1 MLRCGPSCPSF
12 ADEQKL
18 QTWLGAVLNL
28 PLADGSLHAQLKSG
42 VVLCELL
49 NAIKPGAVPKIS
61 KSNMPFPQV
70 RPRVGRRRLSISLFR
85 APVVQRENVKAFIDG
100 ARALGLADRD
110 NFDTADLFDE
120 KNMRQVVTNRS
131 RCPEQCVVH

>member
-1 MLRCGPSCPSF
+1 
-12 ADEQKL
+12 
-18 QTWLGAVLNL
+18 
-28 PLADGSLHAQLKSG
+28 
-42 VVLCELL
+42 
-49 NAIKPGAVPKIS
+49 
-61 KSNMPFPQV
+61 
-70 RPRVGRRRLSISLFR
+70 
-85 APVVQRENVKAFIDG
+85 VQRENVKAFIDG

>member
-1 MLRCGPSCPSF
+1 
-12 ADEQKL
+12 
-18 QTWLGAVLNL
+18 
-28 PLADGSLHAQLKSG
+28 
-42 VVLCELL
+42 
-49 NAIKPGAVPKIS
+49 
-61 KSNMPFPQV
+61 MPFPQV